1 MNLLNIT
8 IMNVLIKKINIQ
20 ELIIVNKGLDD
31 AEYVL
36 DFNDKYLIND
46 ALIRNMEIFK
56 TNNDIEP
63 ETIESIIK
71 EENTKDK
78 KTQNKKTFIDDFFFK
93 DN

>member
-1 MNLLNIT
+1 
-8 IMNVLIKKINIQ
+8 
-20 ELIIVNKGLDD
+20 
-31 AEYVL
+31 
-36 DFNDKYLIND
+36 
-46 ALIRNMEIFK
+46 MEIFK